1 MFTLFKVYWLLW
13 SEWEKLFHIK
23 LRKVAC
29 RVDVGCVWEY
39 VCLSFYSSN
48 VCLSKVTRASV
59 SSARHWLL
67 YRIIGHGWFILLGH
81 LDDVQGFFRTK
92 FFYLL
97 PFFPSS
103 LQIYEWKN
111 EWKILMSDCTHLLLV
126 MEILDL

>member
-1 MFTLFKVYWLLW
+1 MTGWLRGVFSKCLHSLKFIDCCEA
-13 SEWEKLFHIK
+13 SEKNFFHIK

-92 FFYLL
+92 LFYLL

-103 LQIYEWKN
+103 LQIYEWKRAC
-111 EWKILMSDCTHLLLV
+111 DC
-126 MEILDL
+126 